1 VARKLLW
8 ASLALAPITFVVD
21 FAFHPGDVALFVLAA
36 ASLIPLAW
44 LIGESTE
51 QASEHTGPG
60 IGGFLNASFGNA
72 PELIIAAFAVA
83 DGLPNVVRGSLAGS
97 VISNLLL
104 VLGLAMAIGPTGKPI
119 NRNSL
124 LLQLG
129 LVGTAVLLFLLP
141 SVPGW
146 HGNPERHSLA
156 VLSAP
161 VAAALLVLYV
171 VVQTI
176 QLRGFRQTHAESG
189 YEERADAWRL
199 RSALGALALATA
211 ATAVISEILVH
222 SLNGFA
228 KAAGLSQFFI
238 SIVIVAVVGNAA
250 EHGGAIVIARRGK
263 MRLATEIAVSS
274 SAQVALFVTPA
285 IALLSWVVTPAGGR
299 GDGLG
304 DGRGRRRRL
313 RRHLE
318 ALGGHVPGRGVRG
331 ARGRLRPGGRP
342 IAVRP
347 SVSGRRA
354 GPSTVAIWEVE
365 SHDFGALSP
374 HTRAPLVDRLA
385 AGRRLDAP

>member
-21 FAFHPGDVALFVLAA
+21 FVFHPGDVALFVLAA
-36 ASLIPLAW
+36 ASLVPLAW

-51 QASEHTGPG
+51 HAAEHTGAG

-72 PELIIAAFAVA
+72 PELIIAIFAIA

-104 VLGLAMAIGPTGKPI
+104 VLGVAMAIGESGKRI

-129 LVGTAVLLFLLP
+129 LVGLAVVFFLPP
-141 SVPGW
+141 SIAGW
-146 HGNPERHSLA
+146 TGDPDRHPLA
-156 VLSAP
+156 VLTAP
-161 VAAALLVLYV
+161 LAAALLVVYI

-176 QLRGFRQTHAESG
+176 QLRSFRQRHAESG
-189 YEERADAWRL
+189 PVEADGGWSLPRAL
-199 RSALGALALATA
+199 VALGLATA

-222 SLNGFA
+222 SLQGFA

-250 EHGGAIVIARRGK
+250 EHGGAVVIAHRGK

-274 SAQVALFVTPA
+274 SAQVALFITPA
-285 IALLSWVVTPAGGR
+285 VALLSWAVTPALPLAFRWEEVGAMALATVVVAAVVFDGISQR
-299 GDGLG
+299 WEGLALVALYAVLVVGFALAGD
-304 DGRGRRRRL
+304 R
-313 RRHLE
+313 
-318 ALGGHVPGRGVRG
+318 
-331 ARGRLRPGGRP
+331 
-342 IAVRP
+342 
-347 SVSGRRA
+347 
-354 GPSTVAIWEVE
+354 
-365 SHDFGALSP
+365 
-374 HTRAPLVDRLA
+374 
-385 AGRRLDAP
+385 